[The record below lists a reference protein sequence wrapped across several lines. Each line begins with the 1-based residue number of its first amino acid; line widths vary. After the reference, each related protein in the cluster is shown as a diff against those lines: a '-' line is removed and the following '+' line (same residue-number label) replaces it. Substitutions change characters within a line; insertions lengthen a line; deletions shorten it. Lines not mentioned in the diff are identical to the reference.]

1 MRRLGSRHSNGP
13 AEIAPSILSADFA
26 RLGEQIEA
34 LKSAGCRMLHVD
46 VMDGHFVPNITIG
59 VPVVRSLRAATDL
72 ILDCHLMISEPDR
85 YVEAFAEAGAD
96 MISVHQ
102 EAAPHLDRT
111 LRAIRAAGAEAGAV
125 INPATPVAT
134 LSEVLPQVDFVL
146 VMSVNP
152 GFGGQKFIPNAIGKL
167 RELAEWRAAH
177 GADFRLEVDGGIGVE
192 NIGEVVRAG
201 ADIVVAGTSVFHT
214 PNPPA
219 SFNELRRAASQAVAE
234 KV

>member
-1 MRRLGSRHSNGP
+1 
-13 AEIAPSILSADFA
+13 
-26 RLGEQIEA
+26 
-34 LKSAGCRMLHVD
+34 MLHVD

-59 VPVVRSLRAATDL
+59 VPVVRSLRGATDL
-72 ILDCHLMISEPDR
+72 ILDCHLMIAEPDR

-102 EAAPHLDRT
+102 EATPHLDRT
-111 LRAIRAAGAEAGAV
+111 LRAIRAAGAQAGAV

-134 LSEVLPQVDFVL
+134 LNEVLPQVDFVL

-152 GFGGQKFIPNAIGKL
+152 GFGGQKFIPYVVGKL
-167 RELAEWRAAH
+167 RELSEWRAAH
-177 GADFRLEVDGGIGVE
+177 GADFKLEVDGGIGVE

-201 ADIVVAGTSVFHT
+201 ADIVVAGASVFHT
-214 PNPPA
+214 PNPPE
-219 SFNELRRAASQAVAE
+219 SFAELRRAASLAIAE

>member
-1 MRRLGSRHSNGP
+1 MARSRRIGSP
-13 AEIAPSILSADFA
+13 EVAPSILAADFA

-34 LKSAGCRMLHVD
+34 LKEAGCQLLHVD

-59 VPVVRSLRAATDL
+59 VPVVRSLRQATDL
-72 ILDCHLMISEPDR
+72 LLDCHLMIAEPDR

-102 EAAPHLDRT
+102 EATPHLDRT
-111 LRAIRAAGAEAGAV
+111 LAAIRATGARAGV
-125 INPATPVAT
+125 VLNPATPVAT
-134 LSEVLPQVDFVL
+134 LSEVLGQVDFVL

-152 GFGGQKFIPNAIGKL
+152 GFGGQKFLPGALAKL
-167 RELAEWRAAH
+167 EQLRAWRADQ

-192 NIGEVVRAG
+192 NIGDVVRAG
-201 ADIVVAGTSVFHT
+201 ADIIVAGSSIFHT
-214 PNPPA
+214 GNPSE
-219 SFNELRRAASQAVAE
+219 SFIALRRTASLAIAE

>member
-1 MRRLGSRHSNGP
+1 MGTAYTP
-13 AEIAPSILSADFA
+13 EVAPSVLAADFS
-26 RLGEQIEA
+26 RLGEQIEG
-34 LKSAGCRMLHVD
+34 LKKAGCRLLHVD

-59 VPVVRSLRAATDL
+59 VPVVRSLRQATDL
-72 ILDCHLMISEPDR
+72 TLDCHLMISEPDR

-111 LRAIRAAGAEAGAV
+111 LAAIRDAGAQAGV
-125 INPATPVAT
+125 VLNPATPVNT

-152 GFGGQKFIPNAIGKL
+152 GFGGQKFIPSALRKL
-167 RELAEWRAAH
+167 EQLRSRRAEL
-177 GADFRLEVDGGIGVE
+177 GAGFRLEVDGGIGVE
-192 NIGEVVRAG
+192 NIGEAVKAG
-201 ADIVVAGTSVFHT
+201 ADIVVAGTSIFHAADPSERFT
-214 PNPPA
+214 ELQRVA
-219 SFNELRRAASQAVAE
+219 SLAVAE